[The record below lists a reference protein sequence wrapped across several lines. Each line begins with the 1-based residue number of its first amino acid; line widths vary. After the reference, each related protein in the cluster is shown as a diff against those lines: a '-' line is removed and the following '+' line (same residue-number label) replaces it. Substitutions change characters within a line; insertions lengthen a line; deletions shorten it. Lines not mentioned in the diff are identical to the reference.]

1 MSNKTII
8 ILDDNQEILNIL
20 TLIFE
25 SDPYTI
31 IACNTTKSF
40 RTALEK
46 MIPDLILLDI
56 KLPDGNGLDLCKELK
71 DGADTKHIPVIMLS
85 GYHGKETGAKCY
97 PDAYIDKPFD
107 LEHIQKVVSRVL
119 NRKRN

>member
-20 TLIFE
+20 ALIFE
-25 SDPYTI
+25 SDPYSIT
-31 IACNTTKSF
+31 ACSTVKAFKNE
-40 RTALEK
+40 LEK
-46 MIPDLILLDI
+46 GLPDLIMLDI

-71 DGADTKHIPVIMLS
+71 DDAETKHIPVVMLS
-85 GYHGKETGAKCY
+85 GFHGKETGAKCY
-97 PDAYIDKPFD
+97 PDAYIEKPFD
-107 LEHIQKVVSRVL
+107 LEYIRNTVSRVL

>member
-20 TLIFE
+20 TLVFE
-25 SDPYTI
+25 SEPYNI
-31 IACNTTKSF
+31 IACNTSKSF
-40 RTALEK
+40 RAELEK
-46 MIPDLILLDI
+46 GIPDLILLDI
-56 KLPDGNGLDLCKELK
+56 KLPDVNGLDLCKELK
-71 DGADTKHIPVIMLS
+71 DGTDTKHIPIIMLS

-97 PDAYIDKPFD
+97 PDAYVEKPFD
-107 LEHIQKVVSRVL
+107 LEYIQKTVSRVL